1 MRFSLARRRG
11 RLVVALGLTVIAACG
26 GSDNGP
32 SPAPLVLTLPPAIE
46 GHYSTCQTCADP
58 VAVIVNFSV
67 TVSDANGPGG
77 TIVALEM
84 RVMDTSRGTEVARNT
99 RPNGEVGL
107 SPSAL
112 PAGGQVTID
121 AGIGFPPPPPRDA
134 LLVVAT
140 ARLTDGRSASA
151 SAPLTIAN

>member
-1 MRFSLARRRG
+1 MVRSRALRRLAA
-11 RLVVALGLTVIAACG
+11 ALAIVTLGASCG
-26 GSDNGP
+26 DSSSGP
-32 SPAPLVLTLPPAIE
+32 SPAPILLTLPTAIE
-46 GHYSTCQTCADP
+46 GHYSTCQTCTDP
-58 VAVIVNFSV
+58 VAVIVTFPV
-67 TVSDANGPGG
+67 TVSDASGPGG
-77 TIVALEM
+77 TIATLDT

-99 RPNGEVGL
+99 RPNGDVGL

-121 AGIGFPPPPPRDA
+121 AAIGFPPPPPRDA
-134 LLVVAT
+134 LMVVAT

>member
-1 MRFSLARRRG
+1 MVRSRALRRLAG
-11 RLVVALGLTVIAACG
+11 ALAIVTVGAGCG
-26 GSDNGP
+26 DSSSGP
-32 SPAPLVLTLPPAIE
+32 SPAPILLTLPAAIE
-46 GHYSTCQTCADP
+46 GHYSTCQTCTDP
-58 VAVIVNFSV
+58 VAVIVNFPV
-67 TVSDANGPGG
+67 TVSDARGPGG
-77 TIVALEM
+77 TIAALDM

-99 RPNGEVGL
+99 RPNGDVGL

-140 ARLTDGRSASA
+140 ASLTDGRSASA